1 MDVFFQ
7 LTLYLP
13 FLLPRDSKDWGTQ
26 PVDYTDGEFQIR
38 IVVLPQ
44 EAAKDAPKGV
54 DDMVATPLSGPR
66 DITMFQITST
76 PHKYFYEAIVVAVRG
91 TVENK
96 DALFTPLARV
106 RFFNAAIEATRRFLN
121 FCRAIA
127 RDTEIYFNGPDLSLE
142 NPTFGGFPHCE
153 GWFDPETGE
162 SVGNEKTNI
171 CMGEFVGGRSG
182 IRPVP
187 WERLQSEVRSP
198 SHPRIDVLASLDAQ
212 VALVGYD
219 HHKAVLLSAIAVEV
233 AIKSFLRRSGM
244 DDDLLKKLEDSV
256 ELSFWEKYFDL
267 LLRLAAQP
275 SLKEK
280 IPSLYKRVEILF
292 RVRNKI
298 AHEGICYLE
307 KNGKGVPLRLRHRE
321 VNDLVATASD
331 VIDWVDSLTTPVSQT
346 VTQPSA
352 P

>member
-13 FLLPRDSKDWGTQ
+13 FLLPRDSKDWGAQ

-54 DDMVATPLSGPR
+54 DDMVATPASAPP
-66 DITMFQITST
+66 DITMFQITSI
-76 PHKYFYEAIVVAVRG
+76 PHRYFYEAMVVAVRG
-91 TVENK
+91 TVANK

-127 RDTEIYFNGPDLSLE
+127 RDTEIYFSGPDLTLE

-153 GWFDPETGE
+153 GWFDPETGA
-162 SVGNEKTNI
+162 SVGNDKTNI
-171 CMGEFVGGRSG
+171 CMGEFVVGRSG
-182 IRPVP
+182 IKPVP
-187 WERLQSEVRSP
+187 WDRLQSEVRSP
-198 SHPRIDVLASLDAQ
+198 SQPRIDVLASLDAQ

-219 HHKAVLLSAIAVEV
+219 HHKAVLLSAIAIEV

-244 DDDLLKKLEDSV
+244 DDELLKKLEDSV

-280 IPSLYKRVEILF
+280 IPTLYKRVEILF

-307 KNGKGVPLRLRHRE
+307 KDGKGVPVRLKHRE
-321 VNDLVATASD
+321 VSDLVATANH
-331 VIDWVDSLTTPVSQT
+331 VIDWVDSLATPVSPSYAQS
-346 VTQPSA
+346 SA